1 MTRKFNS
8 ILFKNLSK
16 SYYDGGN
23 EIKILEDVNTHI
35 EESKITLLLGR
46 SGSGKST
53 LLNLISGIDVPS
65 EGRVYINDLSLGDLS
80 EEQRTV
86 FRRKH
91 IGIVFQSFHLISSL
105 TVLDN
110 VMLPLELN
118 NINGGNI
125 TKTADEILKLVG
137 LQSRANAYPD
147 TLSGGEQQ
155 RTAIARSL
163 VHSPQII
170 IADEPTGN
178 LDNRTS
184 DQIVN
189 ILFGLVREKNKTLIM
204 ATHSEDL
211 IDRSDSAYL
220 IENFRLKKIK

>member
-23 EIKILEDVNTHI
+23 EIKILEEVNTHI